1 MRQEGGGTARS
12 EKSRGDEEDC
22 GLSLTCGGFN
32 VFSHLF
38 SRGCAS
44 TDKARTLFLGRLVI
58 LPSVHGASC
67 QIGQM
72 MAHVIFHA
80 LTVSSVNFKANSV
93 KVFLVGYPVYDTI
106 MVSDR
111 TLPSSVE
118 ESAAPKKPTATT
130 KRSGHNF
137 LEHAVESRKP
147 QLERR
152 RERIARAAAKVF
164 SISKY
169 TRTAE

>member
-1 MRQEGGGTARS
+1 VIRRILLTGGR
-12 EKSRGDEEDC
+12 
-22 GLSLTCGGFN
+22 FN

-38 SRGCAS
+38 FRGCAS
-44 TDKARTLFLGRLVI
+44 TDKSRTFFLGRLLM
-58 LPSVHGASC
+58 LPSVHAWRFELVT
-67 QIGQM
+67 IGQI

-80 LTVSSVNFKANSV
+80 LTVSSVTFTANSV
-93 KVFLVGYPVYDTI
+93 KVFLVGYPAYDTI

-118 ESAAPKKPTATT
+118 ESTAPKKPAATT

-164 SISKY
+164 PISKY
-169 TRTAE
+169 IRTAG